1 MRRSRG
7 WQRYDLGMV
16 IAPTLLALV
25 AGVALGLGLGG
36 SVDRVRRLRPDLWQ
50 IGAAAL
56 ALQLLSQLLG
66 ISGGVSV
73 ALDLVT
79 RAALIGVALVNLR
92 IGGMVV
98 IASGLA
104 LDFIVTL
111 VNWGMPTS
119 RSALVSAGLIDEG
132 EAGTITLRGARHL
145 ADGDRLRFLGE
156 VIPLPTGQVV
166 SIGDIVTL
174 VGVVLVIMAVLRGRI
189 LPRDASPINAEA
201 VSQRLAR
208 VGGRGD

>member
-1 MRRSRG
+1 
-7 WQRYDLGMV
+7 MV